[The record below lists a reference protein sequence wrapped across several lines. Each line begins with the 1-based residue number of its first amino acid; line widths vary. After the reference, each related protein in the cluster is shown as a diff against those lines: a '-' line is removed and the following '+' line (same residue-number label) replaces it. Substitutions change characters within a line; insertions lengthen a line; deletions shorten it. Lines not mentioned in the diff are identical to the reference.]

1 MAKKT
6 TTKDQSNQ
14 AAKPEE
20 DRSAS
25 LYNPAEDIAETDAA
39 PVMPDEPVSASPPV
53 VVPGDTKRELPT
65 AVQAPPAPMEA
76 LRLVN
81 HNVVVPLL
89 PVGAPLKG
97 YYSQMRSVNV
107 ELPPWMLGRF
117 RRFVA
122 GLHSTHATYPGHANK
137 PMHVDSAADA
147 VRWLISQLP
156 D

>member
-6 TTKDQSNQ
+6 TTKDQRDQ

-25 LYNPAEDIAETDAA
+25 LYNPAEDIAETGGA
-39 PVMPDEPVSASPPV
+39 PAMPHEPVKAAPPV
-53 VVPGDTKRELPT
+53 VVPGDAKRELPA
-65 AVQAPPAPMEA
+65 AVQAPSPPREA
-76 LRLVN
+76 LALVK
-81 HNVVVPLL
+81 HSVVVPLL